1 MHFSH
6 VLCSHHLIHFYYIFS
21 HLCLCYANTGGVV
34 SFISRSSHHPDQIMG
49 LRSRVLNSKRT
60 DLSKGIRAKI
70 EADALR
76 IKISSKIGGPCEPK
90 AGTLVKTYV
99 GHTRFATSSLAS
111 FDGTHPHRKCQ
122 KLLFGDI
129 LYSDMF
135 SLNSI
140 FILPLEWTPPRLW
153 RCYDLSRK
161 KEGMATSGSTQTL
174 IENFIT
180 HNGLSK
186 ELFLLDSCSPRYT

>member
-1 MHFSH
+1 
-6 VLCSHHLIHFYYIFS
+6 
-21 HLCLCYANTGGVV
+21 
-34 SFISRSSHHPDQIMG
+34 MG

-129 LYSDMF
+129 LYSD
-135 SLNSI
+135 NV
-140 FILPLEWTPPRLW
+140 
-153 RCYDLSRK
+153 LSQFYFYSPIR
-161 KEGMATSGSTQTL
+161 MDTS
-174 IENFIT
+174 
-180 HNGLSK
+180 
-186 ELFLLDSCSPRYT
+186 